1 MLYHVTVTHELYEY
15 YRVEADSEMEAQEKV
30 LEKNADPY
38 NWDQA
43 LQLVEVEGTT
53 ELNT

>member
-15 YRVEADSEMEAQEKV
+15 YRIEASSEEDARKKVQETTVE
-30 LEKNADPY
+30 PY

-43 LQLVEVEGTT
+43 LQLVEVE
-53 ELNT
+53 NTN